1 MPTNIEKFDELA
13 ANVFANLYE
22 NFPVRISLFAN
33 TFGYDL
39 SYKTNKVGGVIYN
52 SPADCAFFTDALKWL
67 RMAGY
72 IDFSISASGPWG
84 NAVLTAKGLEVL
96 KATPSS
102 ISPSQPMG
110 DYLVQGIRSGAKA
123 AVSKG
128 ITYVLSQGASLAW
141 HAITT
146 GTSS

>member
-13 ANVFANLYE
+13 ANVFAKLYE
-22 NFPVRISLFAN
+22 NFPVRVSLFEN
-33 TFGYDL
+33 TFEYDL
-39 SYKTNKVGGVIYN
+39 SYQRSADGGAIFNAPTDY
-52 SPADCAFFTDALKWL
+52 AFFTDTLKWL

-72 IDFSISASGPWG
+72 IDFSSSASGPWG
-84 NAVLTAKGLEVL
+84 GAVLTAKGLEVL
-96 KATPSS
+96 KATPTS

-110 DYLVQGIRSGAKA
+110 DYLAQGIRSGAKV

-146 GTSS
+146 GTGS

>member
-22 NFPVRISLFAN
+22 NFPVRISLFKN

-39 SYKTNKVGGVIYN
+39 SYKRSADGGAILNAPDDY
-52 SPADCAFFTDALKWL
+52 AFFTDTLKWL

-72 IDFSISASGPWG
+72 IDFTTSASGPWG

-110 DYLVQGIRSGAKA
+110 DYLAQGIRNGAKV

-146 GTSS
+146 GTGS

>member
-22 NFPVRISLFAN
+22 NFPVRISLFKN

-39 SYKTNKVGGVIYN
+39 SYKRSADGGAILNAPDDY
-52 SPADCAFFTDALKWL
+52 AFFTDTLKWL

-72 IDFSISASGPWG
+72 IDFTTSASGPWG

-96 KATPSS
+96 KATPKT
-102 ISPSQPMG
+102 ISPSQQMV
-110 DYLVQGIRSGAKA
+110 DYLAQVLRTVAKV
-123 AVSKG
+123 AVSN
-128 ITYVLSQGASLAW
+128 L
-141 HAITT
+141 
-146 GTSS
+146 

>member
-22 NFPVRISLFAN
+22 NFPVRISLFEN
-33 TFGYDL
+33 SFGYDL
-39 SYKTNKVGGVIYN
+39 SHKTNEVGSAIYN
-52 SPADCAFFTDALKWL
+52 SPADYAFFIDTLNWL

-72 IDFSISASGPWG
+72 IDFPTTASGFWG

-110 DYLVQGIRSGAKA
+110 DYLVQGIRTGAKA

-146 GTSS
+146 GAGS